1 MPMYD
6 LIEYSDNYSKTS
18 GSLWQFYR
26 DESSLDN
33 NDNIFNLTG
42 ANRNSKSFKYKQK
55 ITDQTDINDRINVK
69 TMVALK
75 YVSNFWRTLE
85 TPLINGEIN
94 LILTWS
100 EKCVIASNTVAN
112 QAKTFAITDTKLYV
126 SVVTLSIDVNKKLL
140 QQLKSGFKGTINWNK
155 YQSKVTI
162 QEPKP

>member
-112 QAKTFAITDTKLYV
+112 QAKTFAITDTKFYV